1 MFLQYSLQPRI
12 DLDCPLQL
20 ALNLVLLKNISIVG
34 IHWGRYNS
42 VDPERARQVWQDLFA
57 CVLDGDVTPRFFR
70 LTLHT
75 EITRMAS
82 C

>member
-42 VDPERARQVWQDLFA
+42 VEPERAKQVWQDLFA
-57 CVLDGDVTPRFFR
+57 CVLDEDAVTPRF
-70 LTLHT
+70 LSLNTL
-75 EITRMAS
+75 